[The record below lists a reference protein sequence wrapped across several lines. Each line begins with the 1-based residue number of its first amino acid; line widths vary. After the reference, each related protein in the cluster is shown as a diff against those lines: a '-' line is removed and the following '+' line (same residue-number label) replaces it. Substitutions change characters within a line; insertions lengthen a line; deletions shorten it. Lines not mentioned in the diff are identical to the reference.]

1 MNALQDKFLP
11 EGISRLLRQ
20 STRFSHSFHV
30 GSKSVLGKKE
40 ESLRKSN
47 LIRSKRHDKYN
58 EESKSFATKVDRN
71 KGFDGY
77 QKFSDVER
85 VDTEKL
91 NLYDYNPDR
100 WIEEKPAEYLPN
112 RESGYDGRQ
121 EFDIAT
127 QERDN
132 AIRKIEEIDDKKR
145 ALSEITVK
153 PAKSLNVL
161 VSKVT
166 TPFAV
171 NNETKKKYS
180 ELDKQASVES
190 SKSGQSVEVWRPS
203 DDMDKRPINKNNQPE
218 NNKEQLLDQW
228 LGHNDDNDTI
238 TEDVD
243 AENDDD
249 SQRNSRL
256 SKIKTVVKRESE
268 VRKISNDEE
277 EENELHKIHMLQSL
291 QALQYMKKVPLPPME
306 ELKSRFVFLPPPK
319 IPHTK
324 KTLIFDMDET
334 LIHCVDDIDVE
345 NPQVVLDVI
354 FEDGEVVEAGVNVR
368 PFAIDCLKAANE
380 LFQVIVFTASH
391 K

>member
-1 MNALQDKFLP
+1 MTALQDKFLP
-11 EGISRLLRQ
+11 EGISRLLKQ

-30 GSKSVLGKKE
+30 GGNSILGKKE
-40 ESLRKSN
+40 ENLRKSN
-47 LIRSKRHDKYN
+47 LNRSKRHDNYS
-58 EESKSFATKVDRN
+58 EESKDFVTKVDRN

-77 QKFSDVER
+77 QKFSDVAR

-100 WIEEKPAEYLPN
+100 WNEEKPVEYIPN
-112 RESGYDGRQ
+112 RDSGYDGRQ
-121 EFDIAT
+121 EFDQAS

-153 PAKSLNVL
+153 PAKNLNTL

-166 TPFAV
+166 TPFGV
-171 NNETKKKYS
+171 NNDTKKKYS
-180 ELDKQASVES
+180 EFDRQISVES
-190 SKSGQSVEVWRPS
+190 SKSDGQSVDVWRAS
-203 DDMDKRPINKNNQPE
+203 EDMDKRPINQNNQPA
-218 NNKEQLLDQW
+218 NTKDQLLDQW

-243 AENDDD
+243 AENEDE
-249 SQRNSRL
+249 SQRNSRF
-256 SKIKTVVKRESE
+256 SKIKSVATRESE
-268 VRKISNDEE
+268 VKKISNDDE

-291 QALQYMKKVPLPPME
+291 QALQYMKKVSLPPME

-319 IPHTK
+319 LPHIK

-368 PFAIDCLKAANE
+368 PFAID
-380 LFQVIVFTASH
+380 
-391 K
+391 